1 MNICYLLGNGFDLSL
16 LMKTS
21 YKNFLDDYLSIN
33 NENKEIVNDIQKLK
47 TYIIDKG
54 YDENSLW
61 SDCELG
67 FAEFTGEFSDS
78 VEDKQSFLNAYF
90 DFLSN
95 LANYLRQE
103 QSKLNSYNMDII
115 VDEFISTIINFD
127 KKLLPD
133 DSQIYANVLSVNE
146 DINVNIIN
154 FNYTESV
161 DAIAFDYVNKKKKL
175 GKHRAFDIQLNEIVH
190 IHGMNDEG
198 MILGV
203 NDHLQLKNPSFADIL
218 VKHKINE
225 YKKLGIPKH
234 VEEIL
239 QASKVYVI
247 FGMSIGATDKYWFE
261 YIANKVLNDMNR
273 LIVIIGYYDKHS
285 FKYPQQI
292 HFKDEEYVNKFL
304 SMTSLDEKQKNN
316 VRKRIIVE
324 SNTQVFGFKIE
335 LKKN

>member
-21 YKNFLDDYLSIN
+21 YKDFLDYYLSTSS
-33 NENKEIVNDIQKLK
+33 ENKEIKSDIQKLK
-47 TYIIDKG
+47 NHIIEKG

-61 SDCELG
+61 SDCEIG

-78 VEDKQSFLNAYF
+78 LEDKQAFLNAYF

-95 LANYLRQE
+95 LACYLNQE
-103 QSKLNSYNMDII
+103 QSKLNNYNMDII
-115 VDEFISTIINFD
+115 VNEFVSTIVNFD

-133 DSQIYANVLSVNE
+133 DRQFYSNVISVNE

-154 FNYTESV
+154 FNYTEAV

-175 GKHRAFDIQLNEIVH
+175 GKHKAFDFQLNEIVH

-203 NDHLQLKNPSFADIL
+203 NDQLQLKNPNFADIL

-225 YKKLGIPKH
+225 YKKLGVPRH
-234 VEEIL
+234 VESIL
-239 QASKVYVI
+239 QASKVYIV
-247 FGMSIGATDKYWFE
+247 FGMSIGETDKYWFE
-261 YIANKVLNDMNR
+261 YMANKILNDMNR
-273 LIVIIGYYDKHS
+273 LIIIIGYYDKHS

-292 HFKDEEYVNKFL
+292 HFKDEEYVNRFL
-304 SMTSLDEKQKNN
+304 SMTTLDDKQKTN

-335 LKKN
+335 AKKH